1 MNTKRKVKKRHFSDL
16 EIKEKINSDEVKTL
30 CEGPNCCSISQL
42 VSSSSSKSS
51 LATLNNDTN
60 IKSKFPEKP
69 NNKDFVNNI
78 EVIFNLYFNHRLYLL
93 DFLLKITIFT

>member
-16 EIKEKINSDEVKTL
+16 EIKEKLSSDEVKTL
-30 CEGPNCCSISQL
+30 CEGQNNYSISQI

-60 IKSKFPEKP
+60 IKSKFSKP
-69 NNKDFVNNI
+69 DNNDFVNNI
-78 EVIFNLYFNHRLYLL
+78 EVIFNLYFNQIF
-93 DFLLKITIFT
+93 DFLFKITIFT